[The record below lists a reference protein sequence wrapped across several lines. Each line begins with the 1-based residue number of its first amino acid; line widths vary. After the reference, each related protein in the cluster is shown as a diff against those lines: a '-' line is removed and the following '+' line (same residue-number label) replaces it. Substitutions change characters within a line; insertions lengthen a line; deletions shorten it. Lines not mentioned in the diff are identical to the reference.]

1 MEIESNKN
9 ILQIEKD
16 QILNRLAIMFTKK
29 PSSYGYKRDI
39 EILLKEFEIKYDEF
53 FSKVIESLS
62 KTKRDNED
70 IIFITSYLFFM
81 KEFIKLLKAKESYK
95 NEFKLLN
102 YLKRL
107 ASDLF
112 YSQIPKNYI
121 LIKYGDK
128 GDKAYINLN
137 GEVDV
142 IVPYLKVM
150 NVDEHDYLLYLASLI
165 KYKEYDLIN
174 SVLNDNFSNYPL
186 IIYDDLTPNGQF
198 PSIFENIKNIKKKLS
213 TFIKGRKNEI
223 IKKLLDVD
231 YVINY
236 LKPKLQKNKNRIN
249 KNDTISDDN
258 NKTIKSEEQ
267 NENNSFQKAFK
278 LNSFNEDLAMSL
290 ELFIIGSKELL
301 YLFDFYYYNDNDDEL
316 DNTCSTEEYISR
328 INAPKP
334 KENSNENKTND
345 SFYELNIYLYSK
357 VVSLGKGNFFGE
369 LALRDSKSVR
379 TATIITSTNCH
390 FAYLDR
396 KIYNISLKNNIEL
409 NLRSKLTFFIKL
421 PIFADIPIILFY
433 KKYYTHISRH
443 YFKKN
448 TIVIKQGDKP
458 SQLCLLN
465 KGSYEL
471 NCIMNLTKL
480 TELIF
485 YFIEKTKKFQINSV
499 KKNKNNYIDILNS
512 IKKSRQKEKKLLKKN
527 SNFQKLYS
535 KDTLMKISEMNC
547 PDITGFEEIIGKDGL
562 YSFSL
567 EAKTMENI
575 IFSLDYN
582 FYKELYN
589 KNPLVQKRHNYI
601 TQIKLDLIIKRLA
614 KIRNNII
621 SSFFNRKTEDDVGSL
636 FLKEIE
642 NINNQKI
649 IGKRFKSFKNTKLN
663 LNNKSTI
670 SFDLKDF
677 NNNVKNLFKNKFKH
691 STSNIKQE
699 KINFSNKFSTK
710 MINKKEEIKFITD
723 NNSNSFNS
731 KNLTNQ
737 NKEDFLN
744 NKQKRFLF
752 SENSTYMN
760 LFPLYK
766 LRKSY
771 KEKPIKIIKKKVKSF
786 IEINN
791 SFKGKKIDT
800 SIKCY
805 FDKKI
810 KISDSFNLSERIRK
824 KRKMLKKEN
833 SKQSSILLEKKTN
846 LPNFSLNLTE
856 DQTIKTEINK
866 TQSNKNN
873 SYKRLLCPK
882 KFNFN
887 MLLLNNRSLNMVNKD
902 SFFHKNLKKLLISPK
917 VKQNNKEKI
926 KEIIEEDKDNNVLK
940 TIKEA
945 IKVFKKDDYYQKI
958 LQRIKLFYGIDKK

>member
-1 MEIESNKN
+1 M
-9 ILQIEKD
+9 
-16 QILNRLAIMFTKK
+16 
-29 PSSYGYKRDI
+29 
-39 EILLKEFEIKYDEF
+39 
-53 FSKVIESLS
+53 
-62 KTKRDNED
+62 
-70 IIFITSYLFFM
+70 
-81 KEFIKLLKAKESYK
+81 
-95 NEFKLLN
+95 
-102 YLKRL
+102 
-107 ASDLF
+107 
-112 YSQIPKNYI
+112 
-121 LIKYGDK
+121 
-128 GDKAYINLN
+128 
-137 GEVDV
+137 
-142 IVPYLKVM
+142 
-150 NVDEHDYLLYLASLI
+150 
-165 KYKEYDLIN
+165 
-174 SVLNDNFSNYPL
+174 
-186 IIYDDLTPNGQF
+186 
-198 PSIFENIKNIKKKLS
+198 
-213 TFIKGRKNEI
+213 
-223 IKKLLDVD
+223 
-231 YVINY
+231 
-236 LKPKLQKNKNRIN
+236 
-249 KNDTISDDN
+249 
-258 NKTIKSEEQ
+258 
-267 NENNSFQKAFK
+267 
-278 LNSFNEDLAMSL
+278 
-290 ELFIIGSKELL
+290 
-301 YLFDFYYYNDNDDEL
+301 
-316 DNTCSTEEYISR
+316 
-328 INAPKP
+328 
-334 KENSNENKTND
+334 
-345 SFYELNIYLYSK
+345 
-357 VVSLGKGNFFGE
+357 
-369 LALRDSKSVR
+369 
-379 TATIITSTNCH
+379 
-390 FAYLDR
+390 
-396 KIYNISLKNNIEL
+396 
-409 NLRSKLTFFIKL
+409 
-421 PIFADIPIILFY
+421 
-433 KKYYTHISRH
+433 
-443 YFKKN
+443 
-448 TIVIKQGDKP
+448 
-458 SQLCLLN
+458 
-465 KGSYEL
+465 
-471 NCIMNLTKL
+471 
-480 TELIF
+480 
-485 YFIEKTKKFQINSV
+485 
-499 KKNKNNYIDILNS
+499 
-512 IKKSRQKEKKLLKKN
+512 
-527 SNFQKLYS
+527 
-535 KDTLMKISEMNC
+535 
-547 PDITGFEEIIGKDGL
+547 
-562 YSFSL
+562 
-567 EAKTMENI
+567 
-575 IFSLDYN
+575 
-582 FYKELYN
+582 
-589 KNPLVQKRHNYI
+589 
-601 TQIKLDLIIKRLA
+601 

-810 KISDSFNLSERIRK
+810 KISNSFNLSERIRK

-902 SFFHKNLKKLLISPK
+902 SFFHENLNKLLISPK
-917 VKQNNKEKI
+917 VKQNKKEKI
-926 KEIIEEDKDNNVLK
+926 KEIIKEDKDNNILK
-940 TIKEA
+940 TIKET